1 MSAMRVL
8 ALLVLG
14 LSVSACAGFRSDVE
28 PAAEGDASASPAP
41 DGLAEQSTE
50 IAQLREVAAPSGTG
64 SPDDIICRRE
74 VRTGSHFSTRV
85 CRTRAE
91 MEAAREDSQEFLRDR
106 QSRSGIGGSGG
117 ESAQ

>member
-1 MSAMRVL
+1 MSATRVV

-28 PAAEGDASASPAP
+28 PATEADASASPAP

-50 IAQLREVAAPSGTG
+50 IAQLREVAVQSVTG

-91 MEAAREDSQEFLRDR
+91 IEAAREDSQEFMRDR
-106 QSRSGIGGSGG
+106 QSRSGVTGSGG
-117 ESAQ
+117 EAAQ

>member
-14 LSVSACAGFRSDVE
+14 LSVSACAGFRSDVA
-28 PAAEGDASASPAP
+28 PSAEGDTSASLAP
-41 DGLAEQSTE
+41 DGLAEQSAG
-50 IAQLREVAAPSGTG
+50 IAQLREVAAQTETG
-64 SPDDIICRRE
+64 SPDDVICRRE

-91 MEAAREDSQEFLRDR
+91 IEAAREDSQEFLRDR
-106 QSRSGIGGSGG
+106 QSRSGVGGSGG
-117 ESAQ
+117 EAAQ